1 MNGKLAIVTGAA
13 SGIGLAVAVRL
24 AGDRRV
30 ALVDIDGPGVERAA
44 AGIGAAARGFE
55 ADVSSS
61 ESCARVVAAADGFG
75 EIEALVNVA
84 GVMAA
89 ADTVE
94 DLGDEALDRILDVNV
109 KAIFRLGRHVV
120 PLLRRRGGGV
130 IVNVA
135 SVHAFATMPQTAAYA
150 ASKGAVVALT
160 RQMALDFAGDGIRVV
175 AVAPG
180 SVDTPLTRQEL
191 ARRHISLENAGFS
204 TDPRAVGRV
213 ASPAE
218 VAEVV
223 AWLLSPGAALLT
235 GSTVTADAGLL
246 ARLV

>member
-1 MNGKLAIVTGAA
+1 MNENLAIVTGAA
-13 SGIGLAVAVRL
+13 SGIGLAVAERL

-30 ALVDIDGPGVERAA
+30 ALVDVDRPGVERAA
-44 AGIGAAARGFE
+44 AAIGAAARGF
-55 ADVSSS
+55 AGDVSSS
-61 ESCARVVAAADGFG
+61 EDCAQVVAAAGGFG
-75 EIEALVNVA
+75 EIGALVNVA
-84 GVMAA
+84 GVMAG
-89 ADTVE
+89 ADTAE
-94 DLGDEALDRILDVNV
+94 DLDDDALDRILDVNV
-109 KAIFRLGRHVV
+109 KAIFRLGRHVI
-120 PLLRRRGGGV
+120 PRLRRRGGGV

-191 ARRHISLENAGFS
+191 ARRGVSLEDAGFS
-204 TDPRAVGRV
+204 TDPRAIGRV
-213 ASPAE
+213 ASAAE

-235 GSTVTADAGLL
+235 GSTVVADAGLL